1 MLVLSRRKGESI
13 KISDNI
19 TITIVDIRGDKIQIG
34 IAAPREVAVHRSE
47 IAKLI
52 EDKLK
57 AESNLEAPE
66 NPSAS

>member
-13 KISDNI
+13 QISDNI

-34 IAAPREVAVHRSE
+34 IKAPREVAVHRSE

-57 AESNLEAPE
+57 VKSNLVNPE
-66 NPSAS
+66 NPAVS